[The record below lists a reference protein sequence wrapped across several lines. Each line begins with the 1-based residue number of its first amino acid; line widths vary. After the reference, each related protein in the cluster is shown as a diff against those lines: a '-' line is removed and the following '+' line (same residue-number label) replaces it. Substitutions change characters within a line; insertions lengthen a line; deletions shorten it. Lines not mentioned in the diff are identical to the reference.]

1 MDIISKMYINTKSIQ
16 LLPLQTILLMH
27 VCINYK
33 YGMENPTKALSPKN
47 MLYACVSDITMSHT
61 NIQQHFQ
68 HNSNIKMLILRQ
80 AIEMIQKMIYL
91 YVNSLDMTF
100 NAHSPNV
107 QRL

>member
-27 VCINYK
+27 VCIHYK
-33 YGMENPTKALSPKN
+33 YDMENPTKALSRKN

-61 NIQQHFQ
+61 NIQHFQ
-68 HNSNIKMLILRQ
+68 HNSNIKMLIFRQ
-80 AIEMIQKMIYL
+80 AIEMIQKIIYL